1 MNRITIYN
9 LNDLNNKLKFLNAG
23 YLYFFTKAPGGDP
36 KETIPYKILGF
47 SHTNNIIYE
56 DPNSKKTKTHS
67 MSLYGFHMEKT
78 LQILDHRKDKEFKNY
93 EEIVLKA
100 FNIAL
105 YGALDRF
112 KLDNYTISGG
122 THSLDL
128 KLSLFDSKA
137 RVNTVYYL
145 NYNNG
150 LYSLFNRD
158 KNFSYYKDFNPELC
172 DFANK
177 YLLFNK
183 KELKINFYFPEDPN
197 FKIHPIT
204 PIILKY
210 METELKVK
218 VYDSASLETVT
229 EVYLDGSIKIL
240 GSNRFY
246 PVGTYKIQLYNYL
259 DLPETHDINSK
270 YLIAKSIFPA
280 EVTLKE
286 VMTDEDNLRL
296 TYNKSRKNK
305 LRFLHPFY
313 ADGDVLRTKLVVV
326 PRSISK
332 VSKFKNNSDNSQIA
346 DIVIDDLKSNPKII
360 KKEEYKG
367 LIDYELMADSTVLI
381 IDLAILEGKYFIKT
395 SSAYLEYDNDNRLTV
410 IIDEGDLD
418 VREVANCTNLVD
430 YVLHHQKVDYRGY
443 AKKFP
448 QSIEYVKLKK

>member
-1 MNRITIYN
+1 MNRITLYN
-9 LNDLNNKLKFLNAG
+9 LNDLSNKLKFLNAG
-23 YLYFFTKAPGGDP
+23 YLYFFTNAQADP
-36 KETIPYKILGF
+36 RETIPYKILGF

-56 DPNSKKTKTHS
+56 DPNNKETKTLS
-67 MSLYGFHMEKT
+67 MPLYRLHVKKT
-78 LQILDHRKDKEFKNY
+78 LQILDHRKDKKFKNY
-93 EEIVLKA
+93 EEMVLEA

-122 THSLDL
+122 SHSLDL
-128 KLSLFDSKA
+128 KLSLYDSKD

-145 NYNNG
+145 NHNYG

-158 KNFSYYKDFNPELC
+158 NNLSYYKDFNPELC

-177 YLLFNK
+177 YLLFKK
-183 KELKINFYFPEDPN
+183 KEIKINFYFPEDPN

-210 METELKVK
+210 METELKVR
-218 VYDSASLETVT
+218 VNDSASLETVT

-270 YLIAKSIFPA
+270 YLIAKSVFPA
-280 EVTLKE
+280 EITSKE
-286 VMTDEDNLRL
+286 VMTDEDNLSL

-313 ADGDVLRTKLVVV
+313 ADGDILRTKLVVI

-332 VSKFKNNSDNSQIA
+332 VSKFKNNSNNSQIA
-346 DIVIDDLKSNPKII
+346 DIVTEDLKSNPKVV
-360 KKEEYKG
+360 KKEEYKE
-367 LIDYELMADSTVLI
+367 LLDYEFMADSTVLI

-430 YVLHHQKVDYRGY
+430 YVLHHQKIDYRGY

-448 QSIEYVKLKK
+448 QSIEYVKIKKK